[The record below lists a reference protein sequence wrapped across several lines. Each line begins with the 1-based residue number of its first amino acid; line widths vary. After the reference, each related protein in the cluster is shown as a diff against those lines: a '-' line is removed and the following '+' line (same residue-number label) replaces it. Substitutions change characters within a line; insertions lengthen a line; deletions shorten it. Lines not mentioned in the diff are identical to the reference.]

1 MLFWKEESLYVFNT
15 LKKDNTAFVQN
26 TNKYMK
32 EKEKIL
38 FSFLSSFT
46 AVYSQP
52 SLGPQAAPN
61 AAQWVSCA

>member
-32 EKEKIL
+32 EKEKNSL
-38 FSFLSSFT
+38 FLSSFT